1 MNDSL
6 SDAPTQ
12 QSGAPSGANED
23 RGTTPPRKKATAA
36 QDRETTRALQSR
48 YDSWTMRHPTA
59 AQDFVDAV
67 KEILS
72 EAGLAFDAV
81 TARVKSFRSTRQKAL
96 RRDAEGNY
104 VYPDPWHDVHDIIG
118 VRVTTYHSTEIPAIM
133 DALSDSLTV
142 LRTIDKTAETRISG
156 RLGYGSQHLICKVG
170 MTAPSDLE
178 PYTNMQF
185 EVQLRTV
192 LQHAWA
198 EFEHDI
204 RYKAPEGATDPRID
218 RAFALAAGLIEL
230 ADQQFD
236 QVVAVLEGS
245 ASDESASG
253 VDDGSKAS
261 ADSVAADD
269 IVLTDETLPG
279 VLTLLLPNS
288 PRSKSEHYAWA
299 EELLTLN
306 GITTVGQLREL
317 INPHR
322 LAKINKAMKYRFT
335 PGHVRII
342 DDLLLAANGNRHIL
356 ATADTG
362 DVPQRRP
369 RRLRS
374 RLNQM
379 AGAGVLEEKAQA
391 EDQLKRS
398 TKNSATSPAPEAG
411 PAADDRA
418 S

>member
-1 MNDSL
+1 MKKSL
-6 SDAPTQ
+6 SDASS
-12 QSGAPSGANED
+12 QSPSAPNRDHGAS
-23 RGTTPPRKKATAA
+23 RGTREERGDDAAYPDAKTIAA

-59 AQDFVDAV
+59 SQDFVDAI

-81 TARVKSFRSTRQKAL
+81 TARVKSFRSTRLKAL
-96 RRDAEGNY
+96 RRNPDGTY

-118 VRVTTYHSTEIPAIM
+118 VRVTTYHSTEIPEIM

-170 MTAPSDLE
+170 QSAPSDLA
-178 PYTNMQF
+178 PYFNMQF

-236 QVVAVLEGS
+236 QVVAVLEETTS
-245 ASDESASG
+245 EESQEATDSG
-253 VDDGSKAS
+253 EQSPEDTVG
-261 ADSVAADD
+261 ADD
-269 IVLTDETLPG
+269 IVLTPETLPG

-306 GITTVGQLREL
+306 GITTVGQLRQL
-317 INPHR
+317 IDPSR
-322 LAKINKAMKYRFT
+322 LARVHKAMKYRFR
-335 PGHVRII
+335 PGHVRVI
-342 DDLLLAANGNRHIL
+342 DDLLLAARGNRHIL
-356 ATADTG
+356 ASSDTG
-362 DVPQRRP
+362 DLPQRRP

-379 AGAGVLEEKAQA
+379 KQAGVLE
-391 EDQLKRS
+391 
-398 TKNSATSPAPEAG
+398 ATTDGPE
-411 PAADDRA
+411 DDRA
-418 S
+418 DGDRA